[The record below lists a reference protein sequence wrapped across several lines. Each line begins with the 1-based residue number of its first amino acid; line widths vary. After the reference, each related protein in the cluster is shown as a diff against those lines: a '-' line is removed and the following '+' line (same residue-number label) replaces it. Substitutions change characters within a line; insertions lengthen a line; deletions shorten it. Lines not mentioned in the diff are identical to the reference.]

1 MANDLRLAMLGK
13 VEGNG
18 HPYSWSVIFNG
29 YHSEELE
36 KCPYHVIRDYLRKE
50 PKDKLQIEGARVTHI
65 WTDDPEDA
73 LRVAATAFI
82 PHVVQRPEDVIGHVD
97 AVIIP
102 TGEGQAER
110 CRPFVEAGIPV
121 FADKPLADNETD
133 LRQFIQWRKEG
144 KRILSSSC
152 MRYCKEFMPY
162 RASVHNL
169 GKIRFASVTTPK
181 SWERYGIHALEAIYP
196 IVGAGFLSVR
206 NLGDATRNLV
216 HLKHGSGADIVIS
229 AVDDMFGAFGML
241 QLCGTEDYAVAA
253 MKDTFYCFKAQLQSF
268 VDYVRTGVDPYPFE
282 ETIELMKLVIA
293 GIRSRET
300 GGREI
305 FIDDML
311 V

>member
-1 MANDLRLAMLGK
+1 
-13 VEGNG
+13 
-18 HPYSWSVIFNG
+18 
-29 YHSEELE
+29 
-36 KCPYHVIRDYLRKE
+36 
-50 PKDKLQIEGARVTHI
+50 
-65 WTDDPEDA
+65 
-73 LRVAATAFI
+73 
-82 PHVVQRPEDVIGHVD
+82 
-97 AVIIP
+97 
-102 TGEGQAER
+102 
-110 CRPFVEAGIPV
+110 
-121 FADKPLADNETD
+121 
-133 LRQFIQWRKEG
+133 
-144 KRILSSSC
+144 
-152 MRYCKEFMPY
+152 
-162 RASVHNL
+162 
-169 GKIRFASVTTPK
+169 

-206 NLGDATRNLV
+206 NLGDSKRNLV

-229 AVDDMFGAFGML
+229 AVDDMFGAFGVL
-241 QLCGTEDYAVAA
+241 QLCGTEDYAFAA